1 MTEPGAPLW
10 PLIGAG
16 WTALVRY
23 TGTLLVLFVVQLVLT
38 GAALFGMAQLLA
50 SVFAQSPYFD
60 RAVDLDLA
68 AALYFLRNHREVLLA
83 AGWIGLGA
91 VLIWQVGSWFLTAG
105 MMGVLAARPEGRA
118 DTARCFGAA
127 GAAGFLPFLGLALA
141 SLPAY
146 VLVSLVLGLGLDVV
160 SARVAYSPTLGHL
173 LGYLAAGTAPALLL
187 LLATWTA
194 TDYARAELVL
204 RRDSHDLS
212 VLAAYGRAWAFVLTR
227 PRALLH
233 TSLGWLLVAGV
244 AIGYAV
250 AAADH
255 PMAGTRGAL
264 ALFVVRQGVVL
275 VQLAIRFGVI
285 GGVIALSRQRPL
297 PPDRR
302 RDEP

>member
-1 MTEPGAPLW
+1 MNEPAAPLW
-10 PLIGAG
+10 PLTSAG
-16 WTALVRY
+16 WNALGRY

-38 GAALFGMAQLLA
+38 GAAVFGMAQLLA

-68 AALYFLRNHREVLLA
+68 AALYFLRNHREVLVA

-91 VLIWQVGSWFLTAG
+91 VLMWQVGSWFLTAG
-105 MMGVLAARPEGRA
+105 AMGVLAAHPEGRA
-118 DTARCFGAA
+118 ETARCFGAA
-127 GAAGFLPFLGLALA
+127 GAAGFLPFVGVALM

-146 VLVSLVLGLGLDVV
+146 LLVSLVLGLGLDAV
-160 SARVAYSPTLGHL
+160 SARVAYAPTMGHL
-173 LGYLAAGTAPALLL
+173 LGYLAAGVAPALLL

-194 TDYARAELVL
+194 ADYARAELVL

-212 VLAAYGRAWAFVLTR
+212 VLAAYWRAWSFVLTR

-233 TSLGWLLVAGV
+233 ASLGWLLVAGV
-244 AIGYAV
+244 ALGYAV

-255 PMAGTRGAL
+255 PMAGSRGAL
-264 ALFVVRQGVVL
+264 ALLVVRQGVVL
-275 VQLAIRFGVI
+275 AQLAIRFGVL
-285 GGVIALSRQRPL
+285 GGVVALTRQRPL

-302 RDEP
+302 REEP